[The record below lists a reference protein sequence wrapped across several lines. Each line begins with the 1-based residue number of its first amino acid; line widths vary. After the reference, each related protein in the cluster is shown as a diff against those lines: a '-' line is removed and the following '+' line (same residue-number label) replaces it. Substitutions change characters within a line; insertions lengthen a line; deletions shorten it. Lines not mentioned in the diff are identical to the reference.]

1 MDLRWMARGSGGGWT
16 QPDHRLTHA
25 PKRCPCR
32 ARLRLGDGCRNSEDL
47 NCPDRDLSMPGGHI
61 TEAGEVVH
69 DLHKTHSRD
78 AAAAKAGFSTST
90 AARLDADP
98 RLPSQKKAPRGR
110 RRPDPLGDYW
120 DSEIVPILM
129 ANPGLRPITLREM
142 QRRHADF
149 SDDLRRTLERR
160 VRL

>member
-61 TEAGEVVH
+61 TEAGEVH
-69 DLHKTHSRD
+69 M
-78 AAAAKAGFSTST
+78 TST
-90 AARLDADP
+90 KPTAETLQPPRRASAPAQQRGSMPILDC
-98 RLPSQKKAPRGR
+98 RHR
-110 RRPDPLGDYW
+110 RRHRADGD
-120 DSEIVPILM
+120 
-129 ANPGLRPITLREM
+129 A
-142 QRRHADF
+142 
-149 SDDLRRTLERR
+149 
-160 VRL
+160 